1 VKPTR
6 HVTVFLLL
14 SALTFAQ
21 THSYAQGGQGKGK
34 SYGGGQTSSQMTGK
48 DSTETNAKWS
58 ADPERGWIRT
68 DEHRAH
74 TTSKQNHGK
83 QKANGEKDKK
93 K

>member
-1 VKPTR
+1 
-6 HVTVFLLL
+6 
-14 SALTFAQ
+14 
-21 THSYAQGGQGKGK
+21 
-34 SYGGGQTSSQMTGK
+34 MTGK
-48 DSTETNAKWS
+48 DSTDTNAKWS

-83 QKANGEKDKK
+83 PKANGEKDKK